1 LNHYQLPSSK
11 KTLVLAAL
19 HDIVIRNGRETD
31 LPRLVEI
38 YNYYVL
44 NGHVTFD
51 TELATVESRR
61 PWFEAFSTGPHQ
73 ILVAEGSQGLL
84 GCATSSPYRT
94 HAAFDQ
100 TVETG
105 IYLNPSAR
113 GKGVGTQLYAAL
125 LGVLES
131 QPVHLAV
138 AGVALPNDAS
148 VALHRKLGFEEVGV
162 FCEYAIKRDVRI
174 SSMWFQRPIRS
185 TQTGKE
191 QTA

>member
-1 LNHYQLPSSK
+1 
-11 KTLVLAAL
+11 L

-38 YNYYVL
+38 YNHYVL
-44 NGHVTFD
+44 NGYVTFD
-51 TELATVESRR
+51 VEVATVESRR
-61 PWFEAFSTGPHQ
+61 AWFDAFSTGPHQ
-73 ILVAEGSQGLL
+73 ILVAVGPEGVL
-84 GCATSSPYRT
+84 GCATSSLYRT
-94 HAAFDQ
+94 HPAFDQ

-113 GKGVGTQLYAAL
+113 RKGLGTQLYSAL
-125 LGVLES
+125 LKVLAE

-148 VALHRKLGFEEVGV
+148 VALHRKLGFEEVGT
-162 FCEYAIKRDVRI
+162 FREYALKRDVRI

-185 TQTGKE
+185 FSAG
-191 QTA
+191 